1 MTFRNALGQYAGS
14 YWKSLSRNQKQMAVA
29 LCILAAW
36 VSFCLAHQFVT
47 EVVLRELK
55 YVAAGKAEAAE
66 FKIEQPAR
74 RMDVVL
80 EAIAKCESGGQQFYS
95 DGRVVLNVNK
105 DGSADVGKWQ
115 VNLRYHGAQIA
126 RMKLDVVNSEE
137 DNRKF
142 AEYLYERNGTADWSA
157 SKHCH
162 GY

>member
-1 MTFRNALGQYAGS
+1 M
-14 YWKSLSRNQKQMAVA
+14 
-29 LCILAAW
+29 ILAGH
-36 VSFCLAHQFVT
+36 AHQFVT

-66 FKIEQPAR
+66 FRVEQPPK

-80 EAIAKCESGGQQFYS
+80 EAIAKCESGGQQFYP

-157 SKHCH
+157 SKKCH